1 MSDGTLSFE
10 RGTTWKDG
18 GTSTA
23 SVGAAVVGRSFRGNA
38 NNQPSGG
45 VGGNVDQR
53 LRVVKNTAT
62 AAITYTAARL
72 RRGVRMS
79 TAASG
84 NNFDAINGF
93 VSTKGARGFPL
104 DDALPNSAMV
114 SIINN
119 DLVHIHTD
127 GPCKAP
133 LSRLQSA
140 VAGVAGVAQAYGT
153 KMAYQADG
161 GIGRAQTGNFIVGL
175 AGESFSSTQT
185 GVEIQLLVG
194 EHLGAIESPDGT

>member
-93 VSTKGARGFPL
+93 VSTKGARGFRWTMPF
-104 DDALPNSAMV
+104 PTVPWCRS
-114 SIINN
+114 SITIWCISTPTAPARRRFRGCSRRSLAW
-119 DLVHIHTD
+119 LVWLRRM
-127 GPCKAP
+127 AP
-133 LSRLQSA
+133 RWPTKQT
-140 VAGVAGVAQAYGT
+140 AG
-153 KMAYQADG
+153 
-161 GIGRAQTGNFIVGL
+161 
-175 AGESFSSTQT
+175 
-185 GVEIQLLVG
+185 
-194 EHLGAIESPDGT
+194 